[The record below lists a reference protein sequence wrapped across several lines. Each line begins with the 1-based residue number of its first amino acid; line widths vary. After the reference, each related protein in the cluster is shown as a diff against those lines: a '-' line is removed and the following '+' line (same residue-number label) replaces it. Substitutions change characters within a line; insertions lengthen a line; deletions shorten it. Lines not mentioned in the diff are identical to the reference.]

1 MAHGRAVAGPAAPEV
16 LVPEPGAG
24 EPVLPELLERAGP
37 ELARAARE
45 PVEPAL
51 AGPAARVRAARA
63 LV

>member
-1 MAHGRAVAGPAAPEV
+1 M
-16 LVPEPGAG
+16 PEPGAG